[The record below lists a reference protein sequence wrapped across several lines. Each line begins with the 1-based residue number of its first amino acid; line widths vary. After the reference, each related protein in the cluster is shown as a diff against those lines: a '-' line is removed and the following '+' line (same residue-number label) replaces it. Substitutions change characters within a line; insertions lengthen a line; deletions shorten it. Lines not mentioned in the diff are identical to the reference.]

1 MVNALVAAYALLLM
15 ALLGCAGCVALFVD
29 DATRRADAFK
39 VLKYTGRL
47 VAGTGGAGGLIALG
61 IKLYELGV
69 L

>member
-1 MVNALVAAYALLLM
+1 M